1 MNNDTAI
8 VIHGS
13 ELGRS
18 HRSIRRHLAEDHGFS
33 PQDLE
38 PLGDGAIHG
47 IHDRDH
53 HTTWAYAFDLAHPFF
68 PGRKLPETKS
78 RRPVGPIT

>member
-1 MNNDTAI
+1 MSNDSVS

-18 HRSIRRHLAEDHGFS
+18 HRSVRRHLAEDHGFS

-38 PLGDGAIHG
+38 PLGDGAIG
-47 IHDRDH
+47 GLHDREH

-68 PGRKLPETKS
+68 PGRKLPSIKS
-78 RRPVGPIT
+78 RTKPAPTA